1 MTGRRLYG
9 MYSYNSHKI
18 FRKNTSTDLLFRITK
33 LGGGLRLFSE
43 RKMTGHKLFQEMKM
57 AGLPLFSGKKNNGAK
72 TFREA

>member
-1 MTGRRLYG
+1 MECIPTIPIKSLE
-9 MYSYNSHKI
+9 KI
-18 FRKNTSTDLLFRITK
+18 PLQICFSGLQNW
-33 LGGGLRLFSE
+33 GGGLRLFSE